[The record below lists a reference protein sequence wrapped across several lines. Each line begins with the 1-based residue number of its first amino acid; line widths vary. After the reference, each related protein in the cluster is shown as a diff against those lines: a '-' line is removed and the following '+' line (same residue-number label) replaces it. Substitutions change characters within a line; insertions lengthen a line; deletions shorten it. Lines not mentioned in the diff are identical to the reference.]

1 MHAPGALRSRASN
14 QGSACRA
21 LTSLVLVR
29 RNLAWV
35 RLASPSM
42 FMVPMKLVLIVLM
55 GLYLQSAVLRTQPL
69 LRLVGRVWESRLT
82 KQHRTCMPV
91 YRPKTFCICDS
102 HAKMCTMQLCEE
114 QQNLAALCRSVYP
127 RLQEP

>member
-1 MHAPGALRSRASN
+1 MHQELEAGGHPSWS
-14 QGSACRA
+14 SACRA

-55 GLYLQSAVLRTQPL
+55 GLYLQNTALHTQPL
-69 LRLVGRVWESRLT
+69 PRLVGRVSRTSVVLV
-82 KQHRTCMPV
+82 CL
-91 YRPKTFCICDS
+91 CI
-102 HAKMCTMQLCEE
+102 
-114 QQNLAALCRSVYP
+114 
-127 RLQEP
+127 

>member
-1 MHAPGALRSRASN
+1 MHQVPQGAGHLSWDT
-14 QGSACRA
+14 ACRA

-55 GLYLQSAVLRTQPL
+55 GLYLQSTAPNAQLL
-69 LRLVGRVWESRLT
+69 LRLAERVWESAT
-82 KQHRTCMPV
+82 SKQQCASMPV
-91 YRPKTFCICDS
+91 HPELS
-102 HAKMCTMQLCEE
+102 
-114 QQNLAALCRSVYP
+114 
-127 RLQEP
+127 